1 MIFDNLINA
10 ESIIDGCG
18 VDIAEFNNIETC
30 YVCNS
35 FVRGG
40 GNLCHECIGYVLI
53 GLKWNCSR
61 CGTFSDT
68 KCFDHAPIRPMVF
81 APRNPDYDLREVDR
95 INYNES
101 SEDEDESVVVVVA
114 AVDVD
119 DGTMVEGNGD
129 VDDEIMDEGNEDS
142 DLDSDSEDGSVR
154 GRIIEN
160 MNDGPF
166 DYREE
171 DESESDHEPDTRCR
185 ICFDAND
192 PDYHNIV
199 EERENGNWSAPYC
212 RECNEERHKPNT
224 RHCCGMWHVGE
235 CWNDHT

>member
-1 MIFDNLINA
+1 
-10 ESIIDGCG
+10 
-18 VDIAEFNNIETC
+18 
-30 YVCNS
+30 
-35 FVRGG
+35 
-40 GNLCHECIGYVLI
+40 
-53 GLKWNCSR
+53 
-61 CGTFSDT
+61 
-68 KCFDHAPIRPMVF
+68 
-81 APRNPDYDLREVDR
+81 
-95 INYNES
+95 
-101 SEDEDESVVVVVA
+101 
-114 AVDVD
+114 
-119 DGTMVEGNGD
+119 
-129 VDDEIMDEGNEDS
+129 
-142 DLDSDSEDGSVR
+142 LDSDSEDGSVR

>member
-1 MIFDNLINA
+1 MIIDNLA

-18 VDIAEFNNIETC
+18 VDIAELMNIETC

-53 GLKWNCSR
+53 GWKYNCSR

-68 KCFDHAPIRPMVF
+68 KCFDHAPITPVVV
-81 APRNPDYDLREVDR
+81 APRNLNHDLMDVDR
-95 INYNES
+95 VNYNES
-101 SEDEDESVVVVVA
+101 SDDEDDIVVVVA
-114 AVDVD
+114 DMD
-119 DGTMVEGNGD
+119 DGTMVEGNED

-142 DLDSDSEDGSVR
+142 DLDSVSEDGSVR

-166 DYREE
+166 DYREY
-171 DESESDHEPDTRCR
+171 ESESDHGSATWCP
-185 ICFDAND
+185 ICYAEND
-192 PDYHNIV
+192 PDYHDV
-199 EERENGNWSAPYC
+199 VTERENGNFSAAYC
-212 RECNEERHKPNT
+212 RECDEERHKPNT
-224 RHCCGMWHVGE
+224 IHCCGMWHDDE
-235 CWNDHT
+235 CCMQHD